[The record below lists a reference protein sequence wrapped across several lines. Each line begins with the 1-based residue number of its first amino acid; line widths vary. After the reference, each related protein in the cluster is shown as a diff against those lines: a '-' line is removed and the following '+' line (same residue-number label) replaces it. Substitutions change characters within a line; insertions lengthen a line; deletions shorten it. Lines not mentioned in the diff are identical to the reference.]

1 MMLTNLFFW
10 CRVDVSSPADM
21 RIAPLAKFFLPVL
34 LALTIANCAPVAAG
48 NPGREQRNARA
59 AARLIEAEWPIRAAN
74 DPVTRYVQTLGE
86 RLGGAAEEGRSV
98 PWTFAVL
105 RDRTPYAFSIGAGH
119 VYLAEGSFTFV
130 RNEAELAAILAHEIG
145 HQLAG
150 DLSAPAENRSFLNQ
164 DSAPPQRQK
173 VGSLTQ
179 IYDLEKEKEAD
190 RRAVFILRKKGFD
203 PHALVDVLQRL
214 PPSGSYH
221 YYNDD
226 RRTRALQQELAGMPR
241 PSRQDSADFKTIRD
255 LVQNEQG
262 Q

>member
-1 MMLTNLFFW
+1 
-10 CRVDVSSPADM
+10 VKSPAFDS
-21 RIAPLAKFFLPVL
+21 ISPLVKFFLPVL
-34 LALTIANCAPVAAG
+34 LTLGIANCTPVAAG
-48 NPGREQRNARA
+48 NADQEQRNARA
-59 AARLIEAEWPIRAAN
+59 AARLIEAEWPVRAAN
-74 DPVTRYVQTLGE
+74 DPVSRYVQVLGE
-86 RLGGAAEEGRSV
+86 GLGGAAAEGRSV
-98 PWTFAVL
+98 PWSFTVL

-119 VYLAEGSFTFV
+119 IYLAEGAVSFV

-150 DLSAPAENRSFLNQ
+150 DPGTPAADSRDRALQ
-164 DSAPPQRQK
+164 GGSAPPRRQK

-190 RRAVFILRKKGFD
+190 RWAIFLLQKKGFD

-221 YYNDD
+221 YYNDE
-226 RRTRALQQELAGMPR
+226 RRTRALQQELAGRPR
-241 PSRQDSADFKTIRD
+241 ISRQESDEFKTVRNV
-255 LVQNEQG
+255 VQNEQK